1 MIEKDYCLDNP
12 DLRNFSYNEIAWA
25 NINLPTSY
33 IIDDTTDYQNQGLE
47 KVTQYM
53 CTAFAT
59 THGVNI
65 LNNIENLWEEDYI
78 AKDFWLKMVDL
89 WRLNVETGAYIIDW
103 PKTAK
108 ELWRIA
114 WYFQVYTIED
124 VKKAIY
130 EWHPVVTW
138 SNKLAWDDVCYAKEN
153 YGHCILI
160 IGYNEKW
167 LIIKQS
173 YWKNKR
179 ANWTNLLPYNLFDK
193 LMYTKL
199 ALVDNPN
206 TILTYKQKLMA
217 EITNGIAKVA
227 YEKGRWNWEKAK
239 EKITTEESVA
249 ILYPNIEYLEN
260 KLNYIENLLNKV
272 ILLNNLK
279 K

>member
-1 MIEKDYCLDNP
+1 MIDKDYCLDNP
-12 DLRNFSYNEIAWA
+12 DIRNFSYSEIAWA

-33 IIDDTTDYQNQGLE
+33 IIDDIADYQNQGLE

-59 THGVNI
+59 THWVNI
-65 LNNIENLWEEDYI
+65 LNNIENLWEEDYV

-89 WRLNVETGAYIIDW
+89 WRLNTESGAYIIDA

-124 VKKAIY
+124 LKKAIY
-130 EWHPVVTW
+130 EGHPVVTW
-138 SNKLAWDDVCYAKEN
+138 SNKLAWDKVCYAKEN

-167 LIIKQS
+167 FIIKNS
-173 YWKNKR
+173 YGKNKYN
-179 ANWTNLLPYNLFDK
+179 NWTNLLPYNLFDK

-206 TILTYKQKLMA
+206 TILLYKQKLMA
-217 EITNGIAKVA
+217 EITNGIALIAK
-227 YEKGRWNWEKAK
+227 EKWVWNWEKPT
-239 EKITTEESVA
+239 ENITNQDCA
-249 ILYPNIEYLEN
+249 AMIYKQREYLEN
-260 KLNYIENLLNKV
+260 KLNYIENLLNTV
-272 ILLNNLK
+272 ISLNNLK